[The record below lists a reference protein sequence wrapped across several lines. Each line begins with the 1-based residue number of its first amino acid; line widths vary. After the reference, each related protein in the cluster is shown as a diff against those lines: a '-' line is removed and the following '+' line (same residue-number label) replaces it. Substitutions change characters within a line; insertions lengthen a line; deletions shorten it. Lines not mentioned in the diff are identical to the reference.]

1 MNCMVKYRW
10 TKYLYTVA
18 MFMFV
23 ISSLTVP
30 YARSEDVDKKIFILF
45 VLMQLLVQIIFRSK
59 FDYGLEMTPLLTFY
73 VYTFVSHF
81 VPFGYY
87 FMLRRV
93 FKPTLM
99 YVVLIG
105 ISVAIQIFSLYIF
118 ENNYKFKVRE
128 VDIDEQ

>member
-1 MNCMVKYRW
+1 MVKYRW
-10 TKYLYTVA
+10 TKYLYTFA
-18 MFMFV
+18 MLMFIV
-23 ISSLTVP
+23 SSLTVP
-30 YARSEDVDKKIFILF
+30 YARAEDVSKKIFIIF
-45 VLMQLLVQIIFRSK
+45 VLLQLLVQIIFRSK

-93 FKPTLM
+93 FRPTLLYM
-99 YVVLIG
+99 LLIG
-105 ISVAIQIFSLYIF
+105 ASVALQIFSLYIF
-118 ENNYKFKVRE
+118 ENHYKFRVRE

>member
-1 MNCMVKYRW
+1 MSYMVKYRW
-10 TKYLYTVA
+10 TKYLYTFA
-18 MFMFV
+18 MLMFIV
-23 ISSLTVP
+23 SSLTVP
-30 YARSEDVDKKIFILF
+30 YARAEDVSKKIFIIF
-45 VLMQLLVQIIFRSK
+45 VLLQLLVQIIFRSK

-93 FKPTLM
+93 FRPTLLYM
-99 YVVLIG
+99 LLIG
-105 ISVAIQIFSLYIF
+105 ASVALQIFSLYIF
-118 ENNYKFKVRE
+118 ENHYKFRVRE

>member
-1 MNCMVKYRW
+1 MSYMVKYRW
-10 TKYLYTVA
+10 TKYLYTFA
-18 MFMFV
+18 MFMFTA
-23 ISSLTVP
+23 SSLTVP
-30 YARSEDVDKKIFILF
+30 YARAEDVSKKIFIIF
-45 VLMQLLVQIIFRSK
+45 VLLQLLVQIIFRSK

-93 FKPTLM
+93 FRPTLLYM
-99 YVVLIG
+99 LLIG
-105 ISVAIQIFSLYIF
+105 ASVALQIFSLYIF
-118 ENNYKFKVRE
+118 ENHYKFRVRE